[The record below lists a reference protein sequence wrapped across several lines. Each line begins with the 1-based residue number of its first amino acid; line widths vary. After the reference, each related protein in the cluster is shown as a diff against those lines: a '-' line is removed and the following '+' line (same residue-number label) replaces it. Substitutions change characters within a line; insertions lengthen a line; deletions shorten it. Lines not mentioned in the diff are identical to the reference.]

1 MTRGYTYR
9 MVIATAQPI
18 FRSLRAAV
26 LPPGP
31 PLLQVVV
38 DTEEEFDWSAPF
50 NRAST
55 ATSAIAAQGLAHAI
69 FAPYRLRPTYVIDYP
84 VATTAASIAILKGFR
99 DAGLCQIGAH
109 LHPWVTPPD
118 DEAVNDVNSYAGNL
132 VPALERAKLVQLT
145 QAITENFGAAPI
157 MFKAGRYGLGP
168 QTAATLAELGY
179 RIDLSAL
186 VHTDLRPIHGPDFR
200 ATPDRP
206 FWFGDGLF
214 EVPMSRGFSGLLAR
228 FGPSAYRAINNP
240 VGRRLRLPGIMSR
253 LGLLERATLTPEGVD
268 FVTQR
273 RLVRAMLAQGHRVFT
288 LTYHSPSLAIGHTP
302 YVRTDLDLARFLD
315 QLKRIMAL
323 FFDEL
328 GAQPTTPEAVLALAG

>member
-1 MTRGYTYR
+1 
-9 MVIATAQPI
+9 MVIATPAPI
-18 FRSLRAAV
+18 FPAIRLAR

-50 NRAST
+50 DRASI
-55 ATSAIAAQGLAHAI
+55 ATSAIAAQGLAQAI
-69 FAPYRLRPTYVIDYP
+69 FAPYALRPTYVIDYP
-84 VATTAASIAILKGFR
+84 VATSAPAIAVLKGLY

-118 DEAVNDVNSYAGNL
+118 EEGVSDFNSYAGNL
-132 VPALERAKLVQLT
+132 PPTLEYAKLVQLT
-145 QAITENFGAAPI
+145 AAITANFGAAPI

-168 QTAATLAELGY
+168 GSAASLRTLGY

-186 VHTDLRPIHGPDFR
+186 VHTDLRPSHGPDYR

-206 FWFGDGLF
+206 FWFGDGMF
-214 EVPMSRGFSGLLAR
+214 EIPMSRGFSGSLAR
-228 FGPSAYRAINNP
+228 IGPAAFPAIDTAA
-240 VGRRLRLPGIMSR
+240 GRRARLPGIFSR

-268 FVTQR
+268 FATQR
-273 RLVRAMLAQGHRVFT
+273 RLVLAMLAQGHRVFT
-288 LTYHSPSLAIGHTP
+288 LTYHSPSLAVGHTP
-302 YVRTDLDLARFLD
+302 YVRNDRDLAEFLD
-315 QLKRIMAL
+315 RLKQITAL

-328 GAQPTTPEAVLALAG
+328 GAQATTPQAVMALAG

>member
-1 MTRGYTYR
+1 
-9 MVIATAQPI
+9 MVIATSPPI
-18 FRSLRAAV
+18 FRAVRTAV

-55 ATSAIAAQGLAHAI
+55 ATTAIAAQGLAQAI
-69 FAPYRLRPTYVIDYP
+69 FAPYGLRPTYVIDFP
-84 VATTAASIAILKGFR
+84 VATTPAAVAVLKAFR

-118 DEAVNDVNSYAGNL
+118 DETVNDVNSYAGNL
-132 VPALERAKLVQLT
+132 VQALERAKLVRLT
-145 QAITENFGAAPI
+145 EAITKNFGTAPV

-168 QTAATLAELGY
+168 HSATSLAELGY

-200 ATPDRP
+200 GTPDRP

-228 FGPSAYRAINNP
+228 MGPSAYRAVNNP
-240 VGRRLRLPGIMSR
+240 AGRRLRLPGILSR

-268 FVTQR
+268 FATQR

-288 LTYHSPSLAIGHTP
+288 LTYHSPSLAVGHTP
-302 YVRTDLDLARFLD
+302 YVRSADDLTRFLD
-315 QLKRIMAL
+315 QLQRIMAL
-323 FFDEL
+323 FFEEL
-328 GAQPTTPEAVLALAG
+328 GAQATTPEDVMALAG